1 MVYSSSLRNFSSLGK
16 LFYGVSQWKTIFITL
31 KVTQLITPIL
41 SFQRTNVCQ
50 SKQPLIEKIDR
61 EQGSRKHFWRHQYL
75 FSHLREMWRE
85 KAKRLCGQTQAFFQI
100 RERLNGRPKLKFAST
115 VAQPMLY
122 QSEFRNHCN
131 KLNTHANS
139 KNSIRHSLVK
149 HGDLCHVSSTCLALI
164 DSLANFS
171 VHLGRLLCFAFFFL
185 FFFESGTLPNAAGEL
200 SSPVETF
207 DSSSHDNLF
216 KVSLKACPSPSS

>member
-1 MVYSSSLRNFSSLGK
+1 MKDNLYHAQSDSTYHTDSKFPKNQRLSV
-16 LFYGVSQWKTIFITL
+16 KTT
-31 KVTQLITPIL
+31 T
-41 SFQRTNVCQ
+41 
-50 SKQPLIEKIDR
+50 DR
-61 EQGSRKHFWRHQYL
+61 ENRSRTRFQKTLLAPPISF
-75 FSHLREMWRE
+75 FSLTWNVTRKGEKTLRPN
-85 KAKRLCGQTQAFFQI
+85 AGLFQI

-131 KLNTHANS
+131 KLNTHTNS

-185 FFFESGTLPNAAGEL
+185 FFFESGTLPNASKQTKERIVNFL
-200 SSPVETF
+200 CLRPW
-207 DSSSHDNLF
+207 F
-216 KVSLKACPSPSS
+216 KNN